1 MNQNLLDL
9 KNRLHEIYD
18 LECAAQVLV
27 WDQATYMP
35 TGGGPARGRQIALIE
50 RIAHEKYTDLE
61 IGRLLDALRPY
72 EVSLPYESNDAS
84 LIRETRRQFERRI
97 KVPSSF
103 VAEFGEH
110 TSETYDLWTQAK
122 PANEFARLLP
132 NLEKTIDLSRRYSS
146 FFPGSEHIADP
157 LIDRYDHG
165 MKAASLRKL
174 FAELRGQLVPLVK
187 AITSQPPIDDS
198 CVFQHFPQSQQLA
211 FAEQVVRRLGYDFD
225 RGRVDLTHHPFMIRF
240 SLGDIRITTRVN
252 ENDLRDALFSNI
264 HEAGHAMYEQ
274 GIAREFEATP
284 LAEGTSAGVHESQ
297 SRLWENLVGRSRGFW
312 EFFYPQIQAAFP
324 DQLGRVPLETFHRAI
339 NTVRRSLIRTDADEV
354 TYNLHVM
361 LRLDFELQ
369 LLEGTLAP
377 RDLPEAWHERLETD
391 LGLAPKS
398 DTEGVLQDVHW
409 FSDHVGG
416 VFQGYTLGNIM
427 SAQFYAAALKA
438 HPGIPDHIRRG
449 EFEPLR
455 TWLTENVY
463 RHGAKFTADELL
475 QRATGQ
481 PLTLEPY
488 LRYLKNKYGELY
500 GLTFD

>member
-1 MNQNLLDL
+1 MNQKLIDL

-35 TGGGPARGRQIALIE
+35 VGGGPARGRQIALIE
-50 RIAHEKYTDLE
+50 RIAHEKFIDPE
-61 IGRLLDALRPY
+61 IGRLLDVLRPL
-72 EVSLPYESNDAS
+72 EESLPYDSDEAS
-84 LIRETRRQFERRI
+84 LIRETRRQYERRI
-97 KVPSSF
+97 KVPPAF
-103 VAEFGEH
+103 VAEFCEH
-110 TSETYDLWTQAK
+110 IAQTYDAWVEAK
-122 PANEFARLLP
+122 PADDFARLLP
-132 NLEKTIDLSRRYSS
+132 LLEKTIDLSRRYSS

-157 LIDRYDHG
+157 LIDRYDRG
-165 MKAASLRKL
+165 MKTASLRKL
-174 FAELRGQLVPLVK
+174 FAELRSQLVPLVK
-187 AITSQPPIDDS
+187 AITSQPPIDAA
-198 CVFQHFPQSQQLA
+198 CVFQHFPKDKQLA
-211 FAEQVVRRLGYDFD
+211 FAEGVVRRLGYDFE
-225 RGRVDLTHHPFMIRF
+225 RGRIDLTHHPFMIRF

-252 ENDLRDALFSNI
+252 ENDVRDALFSNI
-264 HEAGHAMYEQ
+264 HESGHAMYEQ
-274 GIAREFEATP
+274 GIAREYEGSP

-297 SRLWENLVGRSRGFW
+297 SRLWENLVGRSHDFW

-324 DQLGRVPLETFHRAI
+324 DQLNRTPLETFYRAV
-339 NTVRRSLIRTDADEV
+339 NKVERTLIRTDADEV

-369 LLEGTLAP
+369 MLEGSLHP

-391 LGLAPKS
+391 LGLTPKN
-398 DTEGVLQDVHW
+398 DAEGVMQDVHW

-438 HPGIPDHIRRG
+438 IPDIPEQIRRG
-449 EFEPLR
+449 EFAPLR
-455 TWLTENVY
+455 GWLTENVY

-475 QRATGQ
+475 QRATGM
-481 PLTLEPY
+481 PLTIEPY
-488 LRYLKNKYGELY
+488 MRYLKTKYGELY